1 MKPCRYRSEGSD
13 SRPYR
18 MVPMCACGWSGD
30 VEEGQDAVHHLRS
43 LQQWQRHV
51 EKRVEALEKGVATY
65 TQTVRRLLAAEDAY
79 GCGFYD
85 YTPWLEAYTELAALA
100 GMRQD
105 WVEGKWLEGGKQDG
119 NV

>member
-30 VEEGQDAVHHLRS
+30 VEEGQDALHQLRS

-51 EKRVEALEKGVATY
+51 EKRVEALEEVQAAAYELYGASSLEEGDY
-65 TQTVRRLLAAEDAY
+65 LWTQEYEDARRS
-79 GCGFYD
+79 
-85 YTPWLEAYTELAALA
+85 LKAA
-100 GMRQD
+100 
-105 WVEGKWLEGGKQDG
+105 LEGGKQDG
-119 NV
+119 